1 MVPKSN
7 ADVRSVNSHLE
18 GSQIGRVASNNAVL
32 VANDVS
38 VSYRGTRAV
47 NKISFVVPAASV
59 VGVVGESGSG
69 KTSLALATT
78 GLLPVEASEI
88 LFLGK
93 SILGLDKEELR
104 NIRGDVQI
112 IFQNPHA
119 SLDPRQKVVA
129 GFKELR
135 KIFPERTHWITDEDL
150 MDRVHLDRALLHS
163 YPHQLSGGQAQ
174 RVCIARA
181 LIYRPRLLIADEPTS
196 GLDVSVQALILEL
209 LLELREKEQLSILF
223 ISHDLSVVRRVCSY
237 VYVMRHGELVEE
249 GPVSDVLENPKEEY
263 TKKLLASVPGRSR
276 KQI

>member
-7 ADVRSVNSHLE
+7 ADVRSVNSHIE

-32 VANDVS
+32 VAKNVS

-93 SILGLDKEELR
+93 SILGLDKKELR

-135 KIFPERTHWITDEDL
+135 KIFPERTHWITNEDL

>member
-7 ADVRSVNSHLE
+7 ADVRSVNSHIE

-32 VANDVS
+32 VAKNVS

-196 GLDVSVQALILEL
+196 GLDVSVQALILDL
-209 LLELREKEQLSILF
+209 LLDLREKEQLSILF
-223 ISHDLSVVRRVCSY
+223 TSHD
-237 VYVMRHGELVEE
+237 
-249 GPVSDVLENPKEEY
+249 
-263 TKKLLASVPGRSR
+263 
-276 KQI
+276 

>member
-7 ADVRSVNSHLE
+7 ADVRSVNSHIE

-32 VANDVS
+32 VAKNVS